1 MSSPQSP
8 PVLSV
13 CSLDAYVPAAAIA
26 ERERD
31 ANESCPP
38 LPSPLN
44 LFLIFLCFFLA
55 LSL

>member
-8 PVLSV
+8 PALSV
-13 CSLDAYVPAAAIA
+13 CSLDAYVSAAVIA

-31 ANESCPP
+31 ANGSCPP
-38 LPSPLN
+38 PAVPLN

-55 LSL
+55 ISL

>member
-38 LPSPLN
+38 LPSA
-44 LFLIFLCFFLA
+44 LIF
-55 LSL
+55 S